1 MISELGPNRFDD
13 RFYVYCIERAG
24 SACWWRANGR
34 GYTEQIA
41 EAGLYTLDEVNE
53 ILRNSRGEDI
63 PVPVE
68 LIGIIRAIARDLPEK
83 NQ

>member
-1 MISELGPNRFDD
+1 MISVGPNRFDN

-24 SACWWRANGR
+24 GACWWRANGR
-34 GYTEQIA
+34 GYTEHIA
-41 EAGLYTLDEVNE
+41 EAGMYTLAEVNA
-53 ILRNSRGEDI
+53 ILSDSHGEDI

-68 LIGIIRAIARDLPEK
+68 LIGIIRAIAHDLPEK